1 MSSHDGHDVRLLVD
15 VDQLLQDVDTGRGAH
30 DTVVIPVPTQS
41 TRAIPEVRSTV
52 REVVDRALRPADPAE
67 LQLICSELVSNA
79 ILHGEPPVR
88 LVLHEGRDEVV
99 VAVFDGSSAPPVVTD
114 AVAAGLRIVDE
125 LTKGRWGAAPQRIGK
140 WVWAALPRKEEGST
154 DD

>member
-1 MSSHDGHDVRLLVD
+1 LSSHDGHDAPLAVD
-15 VDQLLQDVDTGRGAH
+15 VDQLLRDVDTGRGAR

-41 TRAIPEVRSTV
+41 TRAVPEVRSTV
-52 REVVDRALRPADPAE
+52 RDVVDRALRPADPAE

-99 VAVFDGSSAPPVVTD
+99 VAVFDGSPGQPVVTD

-125 LTKGRWGAAPQRIGK
+125 LTKGRWGATPQRNGK
-140 WVWAALPRKEEGST
+140 WVWAALPRKDEGST
-154 DD
+154 GD